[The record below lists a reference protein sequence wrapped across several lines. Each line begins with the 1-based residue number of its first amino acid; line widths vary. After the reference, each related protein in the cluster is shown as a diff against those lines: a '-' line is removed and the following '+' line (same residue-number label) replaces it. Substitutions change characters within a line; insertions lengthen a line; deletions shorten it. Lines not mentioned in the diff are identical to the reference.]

1 VVNISS
7 RAGQWMDGW
16 DVQVLLFLF
25 GSGLA
30 PAPGRA
36 RARTS
41 GRQACHVLGSVA
53 ARGWSLCACRGS
65 WSWGVVCVAR
75 RAPGVTDKTHGFAAD
90 MAPTARVRVGARN
103 HSIHAPPTSE
113 HHDHDRILARI
124 ACLSPLAAAHAPCS
138 STVVT
143 PARAGAVDVAQSVSQ
158 RPQLVVPG
166 RSRHGHTTMDGT
178 PTRGSIINASAS
190 QPLPRCVHTRPG
202 RL

>member
-1 VVNISS
+1 LRKECYSEDACASWSSRTGVGAATITGAGSVVNISS
-7 RAGQWMDGW
+7 RAGQWIDGW

-103 HSIHAPPTSE
+103 HSIHALPPVSTMTTTAFS
-113 HHDHDRILARI
+113 RALR
-124 ACLSPLAAAHAPCS
+124 ACRLLQPHMLPAAA
-138 STVVT
+138 
-143 PARAGAVDVAQSVSQ
+143 R
-158 RPQLVVPG
+158 
-166 RSRHGHTTMDGT
+166 
-178 PTRGSIINASAS
+178 
-190 QPLPRCVHTRPG
+190 
-202 RL
+202 